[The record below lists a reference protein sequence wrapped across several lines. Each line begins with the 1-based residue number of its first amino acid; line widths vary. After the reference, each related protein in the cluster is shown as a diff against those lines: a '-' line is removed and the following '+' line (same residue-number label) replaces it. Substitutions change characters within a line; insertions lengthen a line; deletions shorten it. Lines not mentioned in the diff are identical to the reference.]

1 MTHTQH
7 VLSAVLSS
15 FTHSSHSRSGLDTTQ
30 KIGPDF
36 QLTALSFFALP
47 SLVLAISS
55 SCCSQWEK
63 RQDIKPLISLL
74 AASVS

>member
-1 MTHTQH
+1 
-7 VLSAVLSS
+7 
-15 FTHSSHSRSGLDTTQ
+15 
-30 KIGPDF
+30 
-36 QLTALSFFALP
+36 
-47 SLVLAISS
+47 LVLAISS